1 MPNVGPMEIILVLI
15 VALIVF
21 GPKKLPE
28 LGKSLGKGINEFK
41 GSISGDHDCR
51 ASPPAVESPPV
62 KVAPVAVTAEPVVVE
77 PATKYRVD
85 EKQA

>member
-1 MPNVGPMEIILVLI
+1 MANVGPMEIILVLI

-41 GSISGDHDCR
+41 GSISGEH
-51 ASPPAVESPPV
+51 PAPAQVES
-62 KVAPVAVTAEPVVVE
+62 APAHTEAR
-77 PATKYRVD
+77 PATTYRVED
-85 EKQA
+85 STPSRTQN

>member
-1 MPNVGPMEIILVLI
+1 MPNIGPMEIILVLI

-41 GSISGDHDCR
+41 GSISGDHDHELPTP
-51 ASPPAVESPPV
+51 PPA
-62 KVAPVAVTAEPVVVE
+62 AVE
-77 PATKYRVD
+77 PAPVGVAPAHAAEPKVA
-85 EKQA
+85 EKTQV